1 MAASRRPKADPTKP
15 FNELPELPPR
25 NVEKMRFRS
34 IDEQLRFAIANKRL
48 IEVTY
53 SGAPRVV
60 EPHDYG
66 VIKEVTRL
74 LAYQH
79 RQNGVS
85 GRRVLSGWRL
95 LDVSRIEKC
104 DVLSTTFQ
112 GSRGG
117 AHEHHYQWNPLY
129 ARVA

>member
-1 MAASRRPKADPTKP
+1 
-15 FNELPELPPR
+15 
-25 NVEKMRFRS
+25 MRFRS

-53 SGAPRVV
+53 SGASRIV

-66 VIKEVTRL
+66 VHKGITRL
-74 LAYQH
+74 LTYQL
-79 RQNGVS
+79 RQSGAS
-85 GRRVLSGWRL
+85 GRKILSGWRL
-95 LDVSRIEKC
+95 FDVSKVEKC
-104 DVLSTTFQ
+104 VVLSTTFP

-117 AHEHHYQWNPLY
+117 AHEHHYEWNPLY